1 MKRKLG
7 KQIFNNSLI
16 YSLYIFLLEIV
27 VKINTDNNLLDWSS
41 LRIFISSLIL
51 GTIIGLLLSFIKGK
65 VSKIVGT
72 IITFLLCVYTWIEIN
87 LYNYLGFFMGAGNAE
102 QGTKIVDYISDYIA
116 AAKLISLLVL
126 IPFIFYLIYVWFLD
140 SYLKRKKLERTRVF
154 IFKRDSITRK
164 SLSLI
169 TTIFI
174 IVSLSILY
182 YISLDASFMQNK
194 LQSIKNTTLIKTSD
208 NSNLSV
214 SQFGL
219 FTYALSDLTITT
231 FDIEDDSVEL
241 IATDIPKK
249 EEAVVNDYTR
259 IIDDTAW
266 NMLIENE
273 TNSTYNKLNNYF
285 INRSVT
291 PKNDYTGIFE
301 GKNLIVV
308 LMESVNMI
316 AINEEEFPTLYKMY
330 NEGISFRNNYSPRN
344 NCSTGNN
351 EMTVMTSLF
360 TINNTCTANKYKNNT
375 YPEAIFNLFN
385 NAGYITSSY
394 HDYIDAYYS
403 RKTIHPN
410 MGSMKYY
417 NVSDLGIKWNS
428 VYEEWPSD
436 VDLIEKA
443 TPKFINEDKFMVFL
457 TSVTTHQPY
466 GVDSEYGNKN
476 LSEFKEYKYSKAVKR
491 YMSKMKELDKALENL
506 LLKLEEAGKLED
518 TVIALF
524 GDHYPYGLTN
534 EQINTVLD
542 YDVKVNKEV
551 DRTPMVIY
559 NVNAEP
565 KQVDKYTS
573 IIDLLPTLLNM
584 FNLEYD
590 SRLYLGNDIFSDNYG
605 RTVFADGSWQDD
617 KGFYSATNGK
627 FKAVDSD
634 NTYTNEELININN
647 EINTR
652 QKMSALAIKNNYF
665 KYLGSGLDKYKEI
678 INKQKLE
685 ELNSELVNDEAINDE
700 IIIESEETE

>member
-1 MKRKLG
+1 MVSLKRKLG

-351 EMTVMTSLF
+351 EMTGITSLY
-360 TINNTCTANKYKNNT
+360 TINQECTANT
-375 YPEAIFNLFN
+375 YNSPVIEL
-385 NAGYITSSY
+385 
-394 HDYIDAYYS
+394 
-403 RKTIHPN
+403 KT
-410 MGSMKYY
+410 
-417 NVSDLGIKWNS
+417 
-428 VYEEWPSD
+428 
-436 VDLIEKA
+436 
-443 TPKFINEDKFMVFL
+443 
-457 TSVTTHQPY
+457 
-466 GVDSEYGNKN
+466 
-476 LSEFKEYKYSKAVKR
+476 
-491 YMSKMKELDKALENL
+491 
-506 LLKLEEAGKLED
+506 
-518 TVIALF
+518 
-524 GDHYPYGLTN
+524 
-534 EQINTVLD
+534 
-542 YDVKVNKEV
+542 
-551 DRTPMVIY
+551 
-559 NVNAEP
+559 
-565 KQVDKYTS
+565 
-573 IIDLLPTLLNM
+573 
-584 FNLEYD
+584 
-590 SRLYLGNDIFSDNYG
+590 
-605 RTVFADGSWQDD
+605 
-617 KGFYSATNGK
+617 
-627 FKAVDSD
+627 
-634 NTYTNEELININN
+634 
-647 EINTR
+647 
-652 QKMSALAIKNNYF
+652 
-665 KYLGSGLDKYKEI
+665 
-678 INKQKLE
+678 
-685 ELNSELVNDEAINDE
+685 
-700 IIIESEETE
+700 